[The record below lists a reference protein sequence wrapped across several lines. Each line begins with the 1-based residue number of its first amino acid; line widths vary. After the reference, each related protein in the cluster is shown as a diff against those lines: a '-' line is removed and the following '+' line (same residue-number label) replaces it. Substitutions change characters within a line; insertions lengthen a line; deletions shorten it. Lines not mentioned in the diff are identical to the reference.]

1 MPFLVYVDIG
11 NIRSSGERK
20 GGVTTAPSPS
30 FLGAGGVQGRVE
42 AWIAAA
48 LTHARMEPITD
59 PAGFIAEVPAACG
72 AWGFGETPDEAIVDL
87 QAGLE
92 GWLKLKVEDGD
103 DDIPAMGGISFDP

>member
-87 QAGLE
+87 QAGLKD
-92 GWLKLKVEDGD
+92 WLKLKVEDGD